1 MQTRS
6 QTRMLMESSM
16 ASVKK
21 ATRSNKNTTCCTA
34 SSKSTK
40 VMDTPVVATT
50 PVKSTK
56 NIKDTPVAPNAPIQ
70 TRYRTRS
77 STNTNT
83 RNSITTAKKNLVQ
96 DFDTAFFDESSAAW
110 NENKK
115 KLGNGMYAYRTR
127 STTRK

>member
-6 QTRMLMESSM
+6 QTRMLMESYM
-16 ASVKK
+16 ANHKK
-21 ATRSNKNTTCCTA
+21 ATRSNKNNTCCCTD
-34 SSKSTK
+34 SSKPTK
-40 VMDTPVVATT
+40 AMDTPVVAT

-56 NIKDTPVAPNAPIQ
+56 NNNNTPVAPNAPMQ

-77 STNTNT
+77 STNTIT
-83 RNSITTAKKNLVQ
+83 NSTTTAKKNLAQ
-96 DFDTAFFDESSAAW
+96 DFDAAFFDESSTAW